1 MPRKPEQ
8 VIEPIKA
15 DPDAVVRAVVRQST
29 QTGTPKGNIKKKPEK
44 LTISPIGAGAP
55 SSLRRTRGSSVMT
68 AKSICLFNHK
78 GGVSK
83 TTTTF
88 NLGWSLARLGYQV
101 LMVDLDSQANLTGLV
116 LGYSAID
123 DDKMDAFYASRANL
137 TMKPIVEALIN
148 GIAPAEFM
156 KTDVGQVLQTGH
168 ENLKLLPGHLDTA
181 DLDSQISVSLKIAS
195 GIPATRNIPGNLPM
209 MLQEVAKKENA
220 DYVIYDLS
228 PNVGGL
234 NEVILMSSDFFIVP
248 TSPDYFCLQ
257 AIGSLEKNITKWHKE
272 ISRFKEDNKFDTRAF
287 PIRNAPKFLGA
298 IQQRYRPRNEKPSI
312 SFQAW
317 IDKIRA
323 AIDSKL
329 VPSLKKIDCVID
341 KNEVQKTL
349 KGDLKAYDLAHVP
362 DFNSLIAISQ
372 QLAKP
377 IFALTDGEIKI
388 TGRVFGHAEETMIA
402 SRDNFDK
409 IFNELGERI
418 VALTN

>member
-1 MPRKPEQ
+1 
-8 VIEPIKA
+8 
-15 DPDAVVRAVVRQST
+15 
-29 QTGTPKGNIKKKPEK
+29 
-44 LTISPIGAGAP
+44 
-55 SSLRRTRGSSVMT
+55 MT

-88 NLGWSLARLGYQV
+88 NLGWSLARLGHKV

-116 LGYSAID
+116 LGYTAID

-148 GIAPAEFM
+148 GVAPAEFM
-156 KTDVGQVLQTGH
+156 KTDTSQVFNTGH
-168 ENLKLLPGHLDTA
+168 ENLQLLPGHLDIA
-181 DLDSQISVSLKIAS
+181 DLDSQISVSLKIAT
-195 GIPATRNIPGNLPM
+195 GIPMTRNLPGNLPS
-209 MLQEVAKKENA
+209 MLQEIAKKANA
-220 DYVIYDLS
+220 DYIIYDLS

-257 AIGSLEKNITKWHKE
+257 AIGSLEKNISKWHKE
-272 ISRFKEDNKFDTRAF
+272 VRRFKEDNNFDTRAF
-287 PIRNAPKFLGA
+287 PIHNAPKFLGA
-298 IQQRYRPRNEKPSI
+298 VQQRYRPRNEKPSI

-329 VPSLKKIDCVID
+329 VPSLEKIDCVVD
-341 KNEVQKTL
+341 KSKVQSTL
-349 KGDLKAYDLAHVP
+349 SGDLKAYDLAHVP

-372 QLAKP
+372 QLSKP
-377 IFALTDGEIKI
+377 VFALTDSDIKV

-402 SRDNFDK
+402 SRDK
-409 IFNELGERI
+409 FNEIFEGLGRRI
-418 VALTN
+418 VALTS